1 MPQGGTMYIS
11 FRTYL
16 KGLDDAEREKPIEE
30 RRRVPSI
37 DELAH
42 EVGVHPV
49 TFRNIAN
56 GNIKQLNLELAGK
69 IITVMRK
76 LSFPMQE
83 TDLIRYQPEDEA

>member
-1 MPQGGTMYIS
+1 MYVA
-11 FRTYL
+11 FRSYL
-16 KGLDDAEREKPIEE
+16 KGLDDTEREKPIEE

-42 EVGVHPV
+42 EVGVHTV

-76 LSFPMQE
+76 LGFPMQE
-83 TDLIRYQPEDEA
+83 TDLIRYQPEDEE